1 MTKQEFL
8 AMSLPYELHGIT
20 ANRVALINGVEYE
33 MELPIIWRGEKFS
46 GRCGFGIMPIL
57 HPLSDLT
64 KWIEHKGEK
73 IIPLLELKWNRT
85 INGFTKS
92 NIEAAMSTLSF
103 KDALK
108 LIEWHFDIAKL
119 IDKGEAIDVNTLTEN
134 PYK

>member
-20 ANRVALINGVEYE
+20 ANRIALINGVEYE
-33 MELPIIWRGEKFS
+33 KELPIIWRGEKFS

-108 LIEWHFDIAKL
+108 LIEWHFDL
-119 IDKGEAIDVNTLTEN
+119 FGYIDNGEAIDVNTLREN

>member
-1 MTKQEFL
+1 
-8 AMSLPYELHGIT
+8 MSLPYELHGIT

-33 MELPIIWRGEKFS
+33 KELPIIWRGETFS

-108 LIEWHFDIAKL
+108 LIEWHFDIAGL
-119 IDKGEAIDVNTLTEN
+119 IDKAEAIDINTLSEN